1 MSDCFNM
8 LAELGNCS
16 APFQCAHG
24 RPSLAPIINLDKLSE
39 AMTTTNTMTQH
50 VLPNGKLNFAKLR
63 NLGRKKTF

>member
-39 AMTTTNTMTQH
+39 AMTTTD
-50 VLPNGKLNFAKLR
+50 GKLNFAKLR